1 MSRHPRHV
9 RVMSDLPVKADI
21 HQRGLHVRL
30 VPSGHQ
36 SRRNPSGSSARCL
49 DFADIE
55 ETRPRAEDASRVL
68 GGLIRWRNA
77 TLPRFSPPA
86 SIYPRIKI
94 GVPASQ

>member
-1 MSRHPRHV
+1 MSALPLKADMLSVSIDV
-9 RVMSDLPVKADI
+9 RFVPKADI
-21 HQRGLHVRL
+21 SLGVTHQVRRL
-30 VPSGHQ
+30 AAWTLQTQKKPGHA
-36 SRRNPSGSSARCL
+36 RR
-49 DFADIE
+49 
-55 ETRPRAEDASRVL
+55 TRAGFL